1 MGNRTYSDDDM
12 EISDMTLFDSDT
24 MSYKQVFIDEM
35 TNKEQRM
42 YKWFYDRGFIFTRI
56 IFSRKS
62 SVYSG
67 RGGYLESTL
76 MIDWYLGKEITFIL
90 IPNTPSLK

>member
-42 YKWFYDRGFIFTRI
+42 YK
-56 IFSRKS
+56 
-62 SVYSG
+62 
-67 RGGYLESTL
+67 
-76 MIDWYLGKEITFIL
+76 
-90 IPNTPSLK
+90 